1 MSAFSE
7 LSLFLH
13 GLTAWHWLALGA
25 VLLAVEIA
33 STTFYLLWPGI
44 AALLVGLLQLAFP
57 AVGGTPS
64 ILLFAVLAVTATVAW
79 RRSPLGR
86 AAPTSQTNLDARM
99 STYLGRQGVAA
110 SDFVGGH
117 GAILLDDTRWSA
129 ALSDGPQPR
138 GGDMLQVVGADGAVL
153 KVRPATPP

>member
-1 MSAFSE
+1 MGVLSD

-13 GLTAWHWLALGA
+13 GLSAWHWLALGA

-44 AALLVGLLQLAFP
+44 AALLVGLLQFAVP
-57 AVGGTPS
+57 AAGGAPS
-64 ILLFAVLAVTATVAW
+64 VLLFAVLAVAATVAW
-79 RRSPLGR
+79 KRSPLGR
-86 AAPTSQTNLDARM
+86 AVPTAQTNLNARM

-110 SDFVGGH
+110 HDFVGGH

-129 ALSDGPQPR
+129 TLSDGPQPR

-153 KVRPATPP
+153 RVRPVTVS